1 MEKRK
6 KNKKQNS
13 SKKTV
18 RLDRH
23 REIKY
28 QIPRRRDSSRQ
39 AAFTFLS
46 NISLGTESYP
56 PSNPRATAVPSH
68 SVTSPSQPSDV
79 SLKQA
84 NIEKQQQTINNDHEV
99 LGNDKP
105 SLQSNTKRTA
115 LSKPPKKTGG
125 NHILSKS
132 SKTTDNDKILDETSI
147 ETYGKEHDLNK
158 IRGRSNSLRE
168 EATNFLTN
176 INLDPKKSKPYH
188 LSKEGK
194 VLEIDDGSII
204 EVDMNQVD
212 DIVND
217 LEYNNYY
224 RRSSESTYKSDSSS
238 SSANSIPEKSASR
251 KPQCRHPSPNPNH
264 NILNNPNDL
273 NHKQNNANFS
283 SSMGFLSIL
292 GYDKKFKQKNRRD
305 FMKQTADSE
314 TTKQRKAESFAHLL
328 VPSNSLGSKNDGD
341 YNPTYLDNP
350 NLNTE
355 KQPVNEVQETKPTK
369 HRNVLSLSNIMGSL
383 IHHNNRPSDLK
394 RESNARFRMSHP
406 EVDQT
411 LTLSQIRKVKL
422 KLLTVATYE
431 DLDLELSTVAKAYA
445 YFEKLILKKVV
456 NKANRRL
463 YGSICLLLASKVN
476 EPMGKSYLPILESLH
491 KHLDVTI
498 KDITDNEFSV
508 FAHLDFELYLPMHE
522 FMPHF
527 ERLFQTIDNKEEY
540 LGNNPFYEFNLIG

>member
-1 MEKRK
+1 MTTTSPR
-6 KNKKQNS
+6 
-13 SKKTV
+13 
-18 RLDRH
+18 R
-23 REIKY
+23 
-28 QIPRRRDSSRQ
+28 IPRRRDSSRQ
-39 AAFTFLS
+39 AAFTFLT

-79 SLKQA
+79 SLKSA
-84 NIEKQQQTINNDHEV
+84 SIEKQQQPVNNDHEV

-105 SLQSNTKRTA
+105 SLQSNTKRSTTIF
-115 LSKPPKKTGG
+115 KQPKKTGG
-125 NHILSKS
+125 NHVLSQN

-147 ETYGKEHDLNK
+147 ETYDEEHNLNK
-158 IRGRSNSLRE
+158 TRGRSNSLRE

-176 INLDPKKSKPYH
+176 ISLDPKKSKPYH
-188 LSKEGK
+188 PSREGK
-194 VLEIDDGSII
+194 AVLETGDGSII

-212 DIVND
+212 DIIND
-217 LEYNNYY
+217 LECNNNY

-251 KPQCRHPSPNPNH
+251 KPQRRHPSPNSND
-264 NILNNPNDL
+264 NILNSSNDL
-273 NHKQNNANFS
+273 NRKQNNANS
-283 SSMGFLSIL
+283 LPSGFLSML

-305 FMKQTADSE
+305 LMKQTADLE
-314 TTKQRKAESFAHLL
+314 TIKRR
-328 VPSNSLGSKNDGD
+328 
-341 YNPTYLDNP
+341 
-350 NLNTE
+350 
-355 KQPVNEVQETKPTK
+355 KQPANEVKEVKPTK
-369 HRNVLSLSNIMGSL
+369 HRNVLSLSGIMGSFM
-383 IHHNNRPSDLK
+383 HHNNRPSDLK
-394 RESNARFRMSHP
+394 RESNARFRISHP
-406 EVDQT
+406 DVDPT

-422 KLLTVATYE
+422 KLLTAATYE

-445 YFEKLILKKVV
+445 YFEKLILKRVV

-508 FAHLDFELYLPMHE
+508 FAHLDFELYLPMQE

-527 ERLFQTIDNKEEY
+527 ERLFQIIDYNKEEY
-540 LGNNPFYEFNLIG
+540 LGRNPFYEFNLIG

>member
-1 MEKRK
+1 MTTTSPR
-6 KNKKQNS
+6 
-13 SKKTV
+13 
-18 RLDRH
+18 R
-23 REIKY
+23 
-28 QIPRRRDSSRQ
+28 IPRRRDSSRQ
-39 AAFTFLS
+39 AAFTFLT

-79 SLKQA
+79 SLKSA
-84 NIEKQQQTINNDHEV
+84 SIEKQQQPVNNDHEV

-105 SLQSNTKRTA
+105 SLQSNTKRSTTI
-115 LSKPPKKTGG
+115 SKQPKKTGG
-125 NHILSKS
+125 NHVLSQN
-132 SKTTDNDKILDETSI
+132 SKTTDNDKILDETPI
-147 ETYGKEHDLNK
+147 ETYDEEHNLNK
-158 IRGRSNSLRE
+158 TRGRSNSLRE

-176 INLDPKKSKPYH
+176 ISLDPKKSKPYH
-188 LSKEGK
+188 PSREGK
-194 VLEIDDGSII
+194 AVLETGDGSII

-212 DIVND
+212 DIIND
-217 LEYNNYY
+217 LECNNNY

-238 SSANSIPEKSASR
+238 SSANSIPEKSAAR
-251 KPQCRHPSPNPNH
+251 KPQRRHPSPNSND
-264 NILNNPNDL
+264 NILNSSNDL
-273 NHKQNNANFS
+273 NRKQNNANSLPSGFFS
-283 SSMGFLSIL
+283 ML

-305 FMKQTADSE
+305 LMKQTADLE
-314 TTKQRKAESFAHLL
+314 TIKRRKAESFAHLL
-328 VPSNSLGSKNDGD
+328 VPSNSLGLKNDGD

-355 KQPVNEVQETKPTK
+355 KQPANEVKEVKPTK
-369 HRNVLSLSNIMGSL
+369 HRNVLSLSGIMGSFM
-383 IHHNNRPSDLK
+383 HHNNRPSDLK
-394 RESNARFRMSHP
+394 RESNARFRISHP
-406 EVDQT
+406 DVDPT

-422 KLLTVATYE
+422 KLLTAATTYE

-445 YFEKLILKKVV
+445 YFEKLILKRVV

-508 FAHLDFELYLPMHE
+508 FAHLDFELYLPMQE

-527 ERLFQTIDNKEEY
+527 ERLFQIIDYNKEEY
-540 LGNNPFYEFNLIG
+540 LGRNPFYEFNLIG